1 MNKIKLHKS
10 EVYTLMARGWNERF
24 LKKYNGYDF
33 VYKGIIFEVFKN
45 DWEEW
50 QLNWCGAMIAS
61 YKTLKELKEDFV
73 KNEKIKKLIDD
84 INNFKIE
91 ANSDYVRLINEL

>member
-1 MNKIKLHKS
+1 
-10 EVYTLMARGWNERF
+10 MARGWNERF

-33 VYKGIIFEVFKN
+33 VYKGIILEVFKN

-84 INNFKIE
+84 INNFKIK